1 MTMRQ
6 TTARHHRPSF
16 RLSPLWLCGLLTLG
30 TAGLPFRAAHALDL
44 RQSYEAAIGADPRLA
59 AARATAAAAE
69 ERLPQAWS
77 QLLPNVSFSANEA
90 QNLLDTTRPNPL
102 TGENV
107 QVHRSLRQHQRHAES
122 SADDF
127 RLPQT

>member
-1 MTMRQ
+1 MRQ
-6 TTARHHRPSF
+6 KNTRSRRPAV

-69 ERLPQAWS
+69 NA
-77 QLLPNVSFSANEA
+77 
-90 QNLLDTTRPNPL
+90 RP
-102 TGENV
+102 
-107 QVHRSLRQHQRHAES
+107 
-122 SADDF
+122 
-127 RLPQT
+127 